1 MYIPSVA
8 SVTLITCAAAG
19 IKWQQNHKM
28 MKTISFLQQPF
39 ERFIPARE
47 VEITK
52 TLNFEAYVIIKM

>member
-1 MYIPSVA
+1 
-8 SVTLITCAAAG
+8 
-19 IKWQQNHKM
+19 M

-52 TLNFEAYVIIKM
+52 TLNFEAYVWDCEIEYKIE